1 MAIFRLAG
9 DYAKN
14 RRKFSK
20 LCMQG
25 LGLISYRS
33 MGLAGLTVTILN
45 FVYGFWNKI
54 QEGYYVVRAPKVF
67 VKKKSRMNSKFF
79 SENAFLGKF

>member
-1 MAIFRLAG
+1 
-9 DYAKN
+9 
-14 RRKFSK
+14 
-20 LCMQG
+20 
-25 LGLISYRS
+25 